1 MHLQTA
7 LSPKRR
13 LSNGIPDGPNL
24 APTSAKQAAIE
35 ELELQGVAPSPM
47 LDGTGTDAEVAID
60 PQTGKPSVRVVNG
73 TRATSNVS
81 MNRASKPLHGVN
93 LNEPLS
99 E

>member
-1 MHLQTA
+1 
-7 LSPKRR
+7 
-13 LSNGIPDGPNL
+13 
-24 APTSAKQAAIE
+24 
-35 ELELQGVAPSPM
+35 M